1 MNNLSIANNEVLTM
15 SSQEIANL
23 TGKSVG
29 HIHRD
34 FKVMILELGY
44 GTPSNPFLDLDDTP
58 IAGKYPDIINIS
70 QAAKLAGL
78 TRKTI
83 YKHINDG
90 KIIRSDNGIHKD
102 ELKRVY
108 GLDFASNESDL
119 DISDAD
125 FTYIT
130 DGSKRIT
137 SILMNQ
143 ELTMTLVSGYNV
155 KLRNAIIKRWQE
167 LEQLQA
173 PVSSPQI
180 PTNFAEALQLAADQ
194 AKQLELAAPKVAFVD
209 NFVERESLQNATQV
223 AQSLKLSSARK
234 LNSILDEIG
243 GIYSGAVKR
252 SRVFTVKFINNGYG
266 DIKQTEQGYP
276 QSLFTTKGI
285 VYLNE
290 LLTSEGY
297 I

>member
-1 MNNLSIANNEVLTM
+1 MNNLSISNNQTLTM
-15 SSQEIANL
+15 SSKEIANL
-23 TGKSVG
+23 TGKDHPNVK
-29 HIHRD
+29 RD
-34 FKVMILELGY
+34 ISNMIMQL
-44 GTPSNPFLDLDDTP
+44 N
-58 IAGKYPDIINIS
+58 YPDITAKKMPKFNHSELNGHGVGVYQYDHNGNIYTGM
-70 QAAKLAGL
+70 KL
-78 TRKTI
+78 TKRYT
-83 YKHINDG
+83 
-90 KIIRSDNGIHKD
+90 
-102 ELKRVY
+102 ELLITGYSVTLRLKV
-108 GLDFASNESDL
+108 LDRLA
-119 DISDAD
+119 
-125 FTYIT
+125 
-130 DGSKRIT
+130 
-137 SILMNQ
+137 
-143 ELTMTLVSGYNV
+143 
-155 KLRNAIIKRWQE
+155 E
-167 LEQLQA
+167 LESKQQ
-173 PVSSPQI
+173 PKI